1 MYLNPSGKMSY
12 VRKMLTLNRPFS
24 TTTTII
30 APVILSLLVTA
41 CGSVQNLEESA
52 VSEEVESGPASTSPT
67 GGGTTT
73 SLVDVTTTTGTSAA
87 TVDSA
92 SADGQ
97 PVQCVA
103 VVDAFLDIAQEGIR
117 QLGALG
123 LRVAAD
129 DEPWDYI
136 DVEPSQAESDLDTF
150 ETAGCDS
157 DWLFVQTVTRS
168 DELTADT
175 PAEAAA
181 KATTVAPNLT
191 VVLAM
196 MDSEEIDRLLDLQA
210 SGREPEP
217 TVFEPLG
224 DADCTDLPAAQR
236 QVVSRSIA
244 VSSTLSVT
252 ELMAW
257 GEQQAADF
265 QRGVPVGGRAA
276 IEGIRF
282 RAGEIG
288 CDLAELTEQLLM
300 DIEESSPT
308 GPVGTIVKLQLLWD
322 VTRWL
327 VPSVHDEVTA
337 ELTTNPLTSKQ
348 LVIVRNDG
356 NSQVTITGF
365 EIVYGEAAATIDVGQ
380 ALPPGEQHIIP
391 LQTEERAWTGT
402 VHWTGPDGSAE
413 SHIISLTLAALVR

>member
-1 MYLNPSGKMSY
+1 
-12 VRKMLTLNRPFS
+12 MLTLNTPGPV
-24 TTTTII
+24 T
-30 APVILSLLVTA
+30 AAVAVVVILSLLMTA
-41 CGSVQNLEESA
+41 CGPVQNLEESA
-52 VSEEVESGPASTSPT
+52 GSEDAESASSSTIAS
-67 GGGTTT
+67 GGETTT
-73 SLVDVTTTTGTSAA
+73 SVVDVTTTTGASTSTVGSVAA
-87 TVDSA
+87 N
-92 SADGQ
+92 GQ
-97 PVQCVA
+97 PVECVA
-103 VVDAFLDIAQEGIR
+103 AVDAFLDVAQEGIR

-136 DVEPSQAESDLDTF
+136 DVDPSQAENDLDTVD
-150 ETAGCDS
+150 TAGCDS
-157 DWLFVQTVTRS
+157 DWLFVQTVVRS

-191 VVLAM
+191 VLLAM
-196 MDSEEIDRLLDLQA
+196 MDSEEIDRLLDLQP
-210 SGREPEP
+210 SGGEPEP
-217 TVFEPLG
+217 TVFEPLD
-224 DADCTDLPAAQR
+224 DADCTDLPAAQQ

-265 QRGVPVGGRAA
+265 QNGVPVGGRAA

-282 RAGEIG
+282 RAGELG

-300 DIEESSPT
+300 DIEGSSPT

-322 VTRWL
+322 VARWL

-337 ELTTNPLTSKQ
+337 ELTTNPLTNKQ
-348 LVIVRNDG
+348 LVIVGNHG

-365 EIVYGEAAATIDVGQ
+365 DLMYSEAGATIDVDQ
-380 ALPPGEQHIIP
+380 KLPPGEQHIIQ
-391 LQTEERAWTGT
+391 LETDERAWTGT
-402 VHWTGPDGSAE
+402 VHWTGPNGPEETS
-413 SHIISLTLAALVR
+413 IISLTLAALIR